1 LPDVLPL
8 ALPYKKGQ
16 DRKSKTFVARGSS
29 DKKFIITTS
38 KFGGDLESMMKR
50 GKAKR
55 TKGDTINNEN
65 NYRHQLSP
73 LP

>member
-1 LPDVLPL
+1 MPAGGVKKNILP
-8 ALPYKKGQ
+8 Q
-16 DRKSKTFVARGSS
+16 SRKSRRR
-29 DKKFIITTS
+29 KK
-38 KFGGDLESMMKR
+38 GGDLESMMKR